1 MIGFYV
7 YVLKSNIIEICIV
20 KIASIYRS
28 TIIFNAFFMAYALGV
43 HGLMRLTMF
52 VSFIN
57 V

>member
-20 KIASIYRS
+20 KIA